1 MAKQMVFDD
10 AARKPLLEGVS
21 KLARAVRS
29 TLGPRGRNAILDK
42 GWGSPKITKDGVT
55 VAEDIELDDPYENL
69 GVQLV
74 KEAASKTNDVAGDGT
89 TTATVL
95 AEAIF
100 REGLKMIA
108 AGFDPMA
115 LSRGI
120 AKASD
125 AICAEIEKLAKPID
139 GKSKKEIQQVATIA
153 GNNDPSIGSVLAEAF
168 LKVGKDGVITVE
180 EGRGSETY
188 VDVVEGMQFD
198 RGFLSPHFV
207 TNQDD
212 VTVEMDNPYVL
223 IFEEKI
229 SSNKSLIPLLE
240 AVSNSKKPLLII
252 AEDVE
257 GEALATLVVNKMR
270 GILQCCAVKAPGYGD
285 RRKAIMGDLG
295 VLTGGQVIFKDLG
308 IDLESVQLKDLGRA
322 KKVRITSE
330 ETVFVGATGNKDAIA
345 DRVAQIRREIDATD
359 SDYDREKLQER
370 LAKLAGGV
378 AQINVGATTE
388 TEMKE
393 RKDLLDDAKSA
404 TAAALAEGIVPGGG
418 IALLRAEKALDKVT
432 DLIGDEEAGIKIIR
446 KVLEYP
452 LRYISENAGH
462 DGAVVVNR
470 VRGMKGKTDGFN
482 ANTGEYCDL
491 VAAGVIDPAKVV
503 KTALQNAAS
512 VASLLLTTESLVA
525 EIPVEEEEGG
535 GKKKIMMIVGG
546 LLLLGGVYNFVLK
559 PAPPAEAME
568 PVEMEPVEG
577 EIFELPEM
585 VINLNDDEVQ
595 YVRFGV
601 ALILEEGT
609 LAADFE
615 AESAI
620 AKDVVLDIVS
630 PLSAEDLRGDAKQ
643 EIKDEISAKVRE
655 AYGDEKVVRALIT
668 TLVMQ

>member
-10 AARKPLLEGVS
+10 EARKPLLEGVS

-95 AEAIF
+95 SEAIF
-100 REGLKMIA
+100 REGIKMIA

-120 AKASD
+120 HKATE
-125 AICAEIEKLAKPID
+125 AICEELEKIAQPID
-139 GKSKKEIQQVATIA
+139 VKSKKEIQQVATIA
-153 GNNDPSIGSVLAEAF
+153 GNNDPSIGAVLAEAF

-207 TNQDD
+207 TDQDNM
-212 VTVEMDNPYVL
+212 VVELDNPYVL

-229 SSNKSLIPLLE
+229 SSNKAMIPLLE
-240 AVSNSKKPLLII
+240 AVSKAKKPLLII

-270 GILQCCAVKAPGYGD
+270 GILQVCAVKAPGYGD

-308 IDLESVQLKDLGRA
+308 IDLEGVQLSDLGKL
-322 KKVRITSE
+322 KKVRVTSD
-330 ETVFVGATGNKDAIA
+330 ETVFVGGSGKKDEIA
-345 DRVAQIRREIDATD
+345 ARVAQIRQEIELTD

-378 AQINVGATTE
+378 AQINVGAITE

-393 RKDLLDDAKSA
+393 RKDLLEDAKSA

-418 IALLRAEKALDKVT
+418 IALLRAEKALKKVGE
-432 DLIGDEEAGIKIIR
+432 LVGDEAAGVKIIQ
-446 KVLEYP
+446 KILEYP
-452 LRYISENAGH
+452 LRYISENAGY

-470 VRGMKGKTDGFN
+470 VRGLKSKTEGFN
-482 ANTGEYCDL
+482 ADNGEYCDL
-491 VAAGVIDPAKVV
+491 VKAGVIDPAKVV

-512 VASLLLTTESLVA
+512 VASLLLTTESLIT
-525 EIPVEEEEGG
+525 EIPSEPEADAGDHHHDHGMGGMGGMGG
-535 GKKKIMMIVGG
+535 GMPGMGGMGGMGMPGMM
-546 LLLLGGVYNFVLK
+546 
-559 PAPPAEAME
+559 
-568 PVEMEPVEG
+568 
-577 EIFELPEM
+577 
-585 VINLNDDEVQ
+585 
-595 YVRFGV
+595 
-601 ALILEEGT
+601 
-609 LAADFE
+609 
-615 AESAI
+615 
-620 AKDVVLDIVS
+620 
-630 PLSAEDLRGDAKQ
+630 
-643 EIKDEISAKVRE
+643 
-655 AYGDEKVVRALIT
+655 
-668 TLVMQ
+668 